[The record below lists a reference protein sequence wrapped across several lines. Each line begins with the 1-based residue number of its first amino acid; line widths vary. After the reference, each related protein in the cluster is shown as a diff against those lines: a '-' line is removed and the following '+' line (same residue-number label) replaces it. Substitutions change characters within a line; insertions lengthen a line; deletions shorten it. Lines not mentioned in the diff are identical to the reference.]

1 MKKIQ
6 IRKKTVA
13 QILCI
18 VLVICMVLPFFSC
31 MSREVTEI
39 QIVYTG
45 EVHGRVE
52 ADKGVVGSALTD
64 AFVDQVRSESGNRT
78 LVLDCGGFLYGT
90 QMVNLT
96 EGTLPF
102 NILTETGY
110 NAVGLGPSDFSYGG
124 NRLGTLV
131 SDYGLNVL
139 CCNVYLGEERVF
151 APCLIKSV
159 GRVDVAVIGVMT
171 DDAGALSVSKLGD
184 LTVRDPI
191 QSVQEVISEIGKRAD
206 LVVVLSQLG
215 DERARELAQQVQGI
229 DLLIEG
235 LGGDALQEGEQ
246 IGETL
251 LCRAGADGASVGLA
265 RIQMRGTQL
274 YEAETSLYT
283 GDDLR
288 TLTPDETITGLVS
301 AAKESSMAYLA
312 EAVGETAVTL
322 DGERDTV
329 RRQETNFGDLVADFA
344 RYNTGCE
351 VALIPSENIRTSLPA
366 GVISR
371 GSVQTALPLDSNLVR
386 YTVTG
391 EQLWQLLEYSFSDYE
406 VGGGLFPQIG
416 GMRVSANLTLPVGSR
431 VMSVQIN
438 GQPID
443 TARTYTLVTTER
455 TKAETTAAT
464 PAVENPL
471 DSLTVEEEYGVL
483 TDRFITYLQGIG
495 TVGPAVDGRLELIIG

>member
-1 MKKIQ
+1 MKKIK

-18 VLVICMVLPFFSC
+18 VLAICMVLPFFSC

-39 QIVYTG
+39 EIVYTG
-45 EVHGRVE
+45 GVHGRVE

-64 AFVDQVRSESGNRT
+64 AFADQVREESGNRS

-110 NAVGLGPSDFSYGG
+110 NAVGLAPSDFSYGG

-139 CCNVYLGEERVF
+139 CCNVYLGEERAF
-151 APCLIKSV
+151 SPYLIKKV
-159 GRVDVAVIGVMT
+159 GRVNIAVVGVMT
-171 DDAGALSVSKLGD
+171 DDAGALSVSKLGN
-184 LTVRDPI
+184 LTVRDPV
-191 QSVQEVISEIGKRAD
+191 QSVREVLEEIGSRAD
-206 LVVVLSQLG
+206 FVIVLSQLG
-215 DERARELAQQVQGI
+215 DERARALASEVQGI

-235 LGGDALQEGEQ
+235 LGGDALPSGER

-251 LCRAGADGASVGLA
+251 LCRAGTDGASVGLA
-265 RIQMRGTQL
+265 RIQLRGTQV
-274 YEAETSLYT
+274 YETETALYT

-288 TLTPDETITGLVS
+288 ELTPDETITELVS

-312 EAVGETAVTL
+312 EAVGEATVTL
-322 DGERDTV
+322 DGERASV

-344 RYNTGCE
+344 RYHTGCE
-351 VALIPSENIRTSLPA
+351 VALIPSENLRTSIPA

-371 GSVQTALPLDSNLVR
+371 GSVQTALPLDSSLVR

-391 EQLWQLLEYSFSDYE
+391 QQLWQLLEYSFSDYE
-406 VGGGLFPQIG
+406 VEGGLFPQIG
-416 GMRVSANLTLPVGSR
+416 GMRVSANMTLPAGSR
-431 VMSVQIN
+431 VTSVQIG

-443 TARTYTLVTTER
+443 TARSYTLVTTE
-455 TKAETTAAT
+455 KVQSETAAQL
-464 PAVENPL
+464 AVEDPL
-471 DSLTVEEEYGVL
+471 AQLTAEEEYGVL
-483 TDRFITYLQGIG
+483 TDRFITYLQSAGP
-495 TVGPAVDGRLELIIG
+495 VSPAVDGRLELITG